1 MPCVFSWTN
10 DDGSVDVVQLD
21 VYDSE
26 THGMATE
33 VSDFPVEDG
42 PNISDNVRRKPKTL
56 TIEGYVSDTPLPE
69 NHGSGTNGGTHV
81 ANLGLVGLST
91 PGTATYHNALRALN
105 VPDSPLRANAA
116 ALVSAGF
123 NALAG
128 ALGFGP
134 GAPQV
139 NARVLEPRKADS
151 PQVNAWSWPNFSSRV
166 AETFNLLEKAYDNA
180 VLMRVVTD
188 YKTYT
193 GMVFADNG
201 LQVPRKTDDGNGA
214 PFTLDLKQIRIV
226 NSQTVTAPKP
236 AEPSGQLK
244 KSAGSKTTKEGPT
257 DADKRALRFSV
268 AAQLTGVKG
277 ANA

>member
-81 ANLGLVGLST
+81 AELGLQTLST
-91 PGTATYHNALRALN
+91 PGTATYHNALQVLD
-105 VPDSPLRANAA
+105 VPASPLRANAA

-128 ALGFGP
+128 ALGFGGP
-134 GAPQV
+134 PQV

-180 VLMRVVTD
+180 VLIRVVTD

-193 GMVFADNG
+193 GMVFSDNG
-201 LQVPRKTDDGNGA
+201 LQVPRKTEDGNGA
-214 PFTLDLKQIRIV
+214 PFTLDLKQIKIV

-244 KSAGSKTTKEGPT
+244 KSAGSKALKDTAPPDNK
-257 DADKRALRFSV
+257 AVRASV
-268 AAQLTGVKG
+268 VARLLGLSG
-277 ANA
+277 ASS